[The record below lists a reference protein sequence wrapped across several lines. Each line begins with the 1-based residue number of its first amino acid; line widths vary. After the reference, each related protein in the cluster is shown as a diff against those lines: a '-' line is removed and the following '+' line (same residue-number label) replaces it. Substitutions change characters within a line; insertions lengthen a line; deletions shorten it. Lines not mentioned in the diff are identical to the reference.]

1 MRWINERKVPSELL
15 ELLDIPSV
23 PNELRAEIIR
33 ANNEIERY
41 RAVNYPTKAKIEYYL
56 QKYRAQE
63 QNK

>member
-1 MRWINERKVPSELL
+1 MRWINKRKVPSELL

-41 RAVNYPTKAKIEYYL
+41 GAVNYPTKAKIEYYL